1 MQHKSSRVFC
11 WLTCL
16 LTYSQKCF
24 MTLLGKGLLP
34 DIEAKCGHHKWT
46 LQHDG
51 TAAHTARNTMEYGT
65 WRKRR
70 SISSSL
76 TYGTQTARILIP
88 SITLSEMPFSN
99 EFITDEN
106 SRLWKNWSKQLS
118 LSGKTYRN
126 VSLTVVSMNDVVV
139 LNVLSRMAV
148 GISNIAISLSNSL
161 GCCAIVFLLWLS
173 IEL

>member
-1 MQHKSSRVFC
+1 MFTYLFTEMLHDVTRKEPVAWYWSKMRPSQMDTSTWWC
-11 WLTCL
+11 TCTRL
-16 LTYSQKCF
+16 VTQWS
-24 MTLLGKGLLP
+24 
-34 DIEAKCGHHKWT
+34 
-46 LQHDG
+46 
-51 TAAHTARNTMEYGT
+51 T

-76 TYGTQTARILIP
+76 TYGPQTARILIP
-88 SITLSEMPFSN
+88 SITLSGMPFSS

-118 LSGKTYRN
+118 LNGKSCRN
-126 VSLTVVSMNDVVV
+126 VSLIVVSMNGVVV
-139 LNVLSRMAV
+139 LNVLPRMAV